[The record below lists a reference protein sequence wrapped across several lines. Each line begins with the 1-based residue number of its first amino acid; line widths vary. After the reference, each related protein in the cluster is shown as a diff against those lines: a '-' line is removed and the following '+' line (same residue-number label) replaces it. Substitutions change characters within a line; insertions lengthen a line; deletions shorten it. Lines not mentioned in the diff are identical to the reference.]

1 MSVISNSNVGGSEA
15 CVYVMVY
22 PGCIPPPH
30 LSLPEHT
37 TLTYITP
44 PTPRSVTELCWSLT
58 SRLYSCSLQYHTDA
72 VVLRGTGKIKHSQN
86 WIFHHRSCHVMRSKH
101 SELGAAWI
109 QTIRKNGIST
119 SKWATSHIQSLSCTH
134 LPQFGVLSWG
144 ASTTETVKVTSKVK
158 LQQVV
163 LGQHLLPTHS
173 VGSQYSK
180 LHTIQVHAA
189 GTVVVHYY
197 WVSSC
202 GPCFLNRHESLL
214 AFTFIHSC
222 AECIYIKFLKCH
234 CVPASWSF
242 SHCLTD

>member
-1 MSVISNSNVGGSEA
+1 MRVCNGVSGMHSSSSSVSAWTHNPYI
-15 CVYVMVY
+15 
-22 PGCIPPPH
+22 H
-30 LSLPEHT
+30 HT
-37 TLTYITP
+37 TDTKIRHRTVLKLNK
-44 PTPRSVTELCWSLT
+44 S
-58 SRLYSCSLQYHTDA
+58 SLQLFSIILMLPF
-72 VVLRGTGKIKHSQN
+72 LRATEKIKHSQN

-101 SELGAAWI
+101 LALGAAWI
-109 QTIRKNGIST
+109 QTIRKNWIST
-119 SKWATSHIQSLSCTH
+119 SKWATTHIQSLSCTH

-144 ASTTETVKVTSKVK
+144 ASTTATVKVTSKVK

-189 GTVVVHYY
+189 GTVVVHY

-222 AECIYIKFLKCH
+222 ADCIYIKFLKCH

>member
-1 MSVISNSNVGGSEA
+1 MSVISNSSVGGSEA

-58 SRLYSCSLQYHTDA
+58 SRLCSCSLQYHTDA
-72 VVLRGTGKIKHSQN
+72 AVLRGTEKIKHSQN

-119 SKWATSHIQSLSCTH
+119 SKWATTHIQSLSCTH

-144 ASTTETVKVTSKVK
+144 ASTTATVKVTSKVK

-189 GTVVVHYY
+189 GTVVVHY

-222 AECIYIKFLKCH
+222 ADCIYIKFLKCH
-234 CVPASWSF
+234 CVPALWSF